1 MKSRFVI
8 FLVPLIL
15 LTGCTGPKFCIQVVS
30 KQVNGLTLKLNE
42 MSMSSRW
49 ECSEPARVSSISVIS
64 RTRNET
70 LWSISTPNFSETKN
84 VSTTVYGVVPEGLF
98 GKPAVPLKPDE
109 TIEITVH
116 GSATSDSQIFT
127 LAK

>member
-1 MKSRFVI
+1 
-8 FLVPLIL
+8 
-15 LTGCTGPKFCIQVVS
+15 
-30 KQVNGLTLKLNE
+30 
-42 MSMSSRW
+42 MSSRW

-84 VSTTVYGVVPEGLF
+84 VSTIAYGVAPEGFF
-98 GKPAVPLKPDE
+98 GKPAVPLKPGE
-109 TIEITVH
+109 TVEIYVD
-116 GSATSDSQIFT
+116 GSATPASQLLT